1 MKQRVKLPWFFLA
14 AVLAMLGTGLAATA
28 ALPVQSTGRPT
39 LALASETP
47 LVVAG
52 RGFKAGERVTVV
64 AKVARGAFRKK
75 VSAGTGGRFKARFAA
90 ADASCS
96 PWSVTAVGGQGSRA
110 SLRRIRV
117 PPPCGADP
125 S

>member
-1 MKQRVKLPWFFLA
+1 LA
-14 AVLAMLGTGLAATA
+14 AVGAVLVAWIATTA
-28 ALPVQSTGRPT
+28 ALPAESKTKPT
-39 LALASETP
+39 VALAAETP

-96 PWSVTAVGGQGSRA
+96 PLYVTAVGRQGSRA

>member
-1 MKQRVKLPWFFLA
+1 MQGVKRPWFFLA
-14 AVLAMLGTGLAATA
+14 AVLAVLGTGLAATA

-64 AKVARGAFRKK
+64 ASVVQGKFRKK

-90 ADASCS
+90 ADASCG
-96 PWSVTAVGGQGSRA
+96 PIYIAAIGREGSRA
-110 SLRRIRV
+110 SLRRRGI
-117 PPPCGADP
+117 PGPCGTDP
-125 S
+125 